1 MIVLSRGLVDYL
13 SASSSLLVSFK
24 IDVESLCVSKIAY
37 MSTSSLGLLVDDSK
51 TGTIIEVLLETP

>member
-37 MSTSSLGLLVDDSK
+37 MGTSSLGLLVDNSK